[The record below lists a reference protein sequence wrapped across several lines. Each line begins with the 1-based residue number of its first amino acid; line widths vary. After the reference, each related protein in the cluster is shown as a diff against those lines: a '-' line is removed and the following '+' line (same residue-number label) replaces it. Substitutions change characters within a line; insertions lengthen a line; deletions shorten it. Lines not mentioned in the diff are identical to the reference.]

1 MKIVIEKSTGK
12 IGSFA
17 SGDKTDFSYLD
28 SSKFDVKIIKGD
40 KLPDRIEALKW
51 DGKKII
57 VDNALKLEA
66 EKQDEIREII
76 EAKKVEILEAQAIQK
91 AKDEGLLNT
100 DGSLVK

>member
-1 MKIVIEKSTGK
+1 MKITIEKATGK

-28 SSKFDVKIIKGD
+28 SSLFDVKIIKGD
-40 KLPDRIEALKW
+40 SLPDRIEACKW

-57 VDNALKLEA
+57 VDNTLKQEA
-66 EKQDEIREII
+66 ENNDIKEQLIQAKLAESQRQ
-76 EAKKVEILEAQAIQK
+76 EAIDSLIA
-91 AKDEGLLNT
+91 EGKLNA